1 LNLPKFTTNSIE
13 TYECV
18 ADNGIGDALRKTITI
33 YFSGKTSLKVLIKPP
48 ENIRSN
54 LKQNVALLYVLS
66 FLFDRNFSAII
77 ENILLFFF

>member
-1 LNLPKFTTNSIE
+1 MNLPKFTTNSIE

-48 ENIRSN
+48 ENN
-54 LKQNVALLYVLS
+54 KLNPKQNVALLYVLS
-66 FLFDRNFSAII
+66 SILTD
-77 ENILLFFF
+77 ILLP